1 MIVGLADYINPAT
14 NLYISERL
22 AHQRIH
28 YPLQDDKRFRES
40 VKVNSVPFY
49 GFMENVW
56 LSWTG

>member
-1 MIVGLADYINPAT
+1 MIVVLGDSRNKYIH
-14 NLYISERL
+14 IGRL
-22 AHQRIH
+22 AHQSIH